1 LVSAPNPTPRL
12 PLDFNTSITIKKQMN
27 FILLVDGDNINP
39 TKMGDILDD
48 IHKRGNLKICRI
60 YADFST
66 ST

>member
-1 LVSAPNPTPRL
+1 
-12 PLDFNTSITIKKQMN
+12 MN